1 MHKQLQELPWSGISE
16 YQRQDVSMKREYVRL
31 LRNSNFKLNYAS
43 TRICIL
49 LVFLE
54 VKSPQAHLLPS
65 ASQFYVSSFIS
76 TFRFFS
82 SEVSYATHFCLH
94 GYCSRRDFAQK
105 AKSRG
110 GTPVACVA
118 GVWKGRE
125 REGKGSFV
133 KGSFRCERRRGA
145 REEGGRETSSLLPRA
160 WSRALIPFSFPFER
174 LPRRLVFQ

>member
-1 MHKQLQELPWSGISE
+1 
-16 YQRQDVSMKREYVRL
+16 MKREYVRL

-76 TFRFFS
+76 TFLFFF

-125 REGKGSFV
+125 REGKG
-133 KGSFRCERRRGA
+133 KGKGA
-145 REEGGRETSSLLPRA
+145 LWKGVLGAKEGEGRARKEGGQPPPSSLARGLA
-160 WSRALIPFSFPFER
+160 S
-174 LPRRLVFQ
+174 

>member
-1 MHKQLQELPWSGISE
+1 
-16 YQRQDVSMKREYVRL
+16 MKREYVRL
-31 LRNSNFKLNYAS
+31 LRNSNFKLNKAS

-65 ASQFYVSSFIS
+65 ASHFYVSSFIS
-76 TFRFFS
+76 TS
-82 SEVSYATHFCLH
+82 VELCHPLLSYATHFCLH

-133 KGSFRCERRRGA
+133 KGSFRRERRRGA

-160 WSRALIPFSFPFER
+160 LSRVLIPFPFPFER
-174 LPRRLVFQ
+174 LPRRLVLQ

>member
-1 MHKQLQELPWSGISE
+1 MQVVVCLCAQITSRTPLIWHSIE

-31 LRNSNFKLNYAS
+31 LRNSNFKLNYAN

-76 TFRFFS
+76 TFRFFF
-82 SEVSYATHFCLH
+82 SEVSYATHFCHH
-94 GYCSRRDFAQK
+94 GYCPHRDFAQK

-110 GTPVACVA
+110 GTPV
-118 GVWKGRE
+118 
-125 REGKGSFV
+125 
-133 KGSFRCERRRGA
+133 
-145 REEGGRETSSLLPRA
+145 TRA
-160 WSRALIPFSFPFER
+160 WR
-174 LPRRLVFQ
+174 VY

>member
-1 MHKQLQELPWSGISE
+1 
-16 YQRQDVSMKREYVRL
+16 MK
-31 LRNSNFKLNYAS
+31 RNSNFKLNKAS

-76 TFRFFS
+76 TFRFFF

-125 REGKGSFV
+125 REGNGKGKGREREGKGSFV
-133 KGSFRCERRRGA
+133 KGSFRRERRRGA
-145 REEGGRETSSLLPRA
+145 REEGGRKTSSLLPRA
-160 WSRALIPFSFPFER
+160 WSRVLIPFPFPFER
-174 LPRRLVFQ
+174 LPRRLVLQ